1 MTKLLGTFVL
11 VLLLQP
17 IWAQKKEV
25 KKVSKITEL
34 EQAYTD
40 SIRNLPPLEVK
51 AIRVSEQAPFAKT
64 NLSKAQIALNNAGQ
78 DLPFILENTP
88 SVVVHADAGI
98 GVGYT
103 GIRIRGTDAT
113 RINFTLN
120 GIPYNDPESMGTF
133 FVNIPDFSSSVNSI
147 QIQRGVG
154 TSTNGAG
161 AFGASVNLM
170 TNDYNPTSYVTI
182 QNSAG
187 SFNSLKNNVVFGSG
201 LINNRFTI
209 DGRMSSITSDGY
221 IDRASSD
228 LKSFFLSGTYWGDKS
243 SLRFNV
249 FSGKEKTYQA
259 WYGVPQE
266 LLATNRTF
274 NPAGTEKA
282 DAPYDNQT
290 DNYKQTHYQ
299 LFYNKNIM
307 GNWKWNTAFYLTT
320 GRGYYEEYKAGVDYQ
335 DYQIDIENKINV
347 PADLVRRRWLDNHF
361 FGQIAAISYVDSL
374 NDLTIGGGWS
384 VYDGLHFGTLPYLSS
399 TLAPANYRYYD
410 NDALKKEM
418 NTYVKWERKLSTRF
432 KSFIDL
438 QYRFV
443 NHQMNGFT
451 KNPALEIER
460 KFNFFNPKMGLT
472 YQARNIF
479 YYTSVAVANK
489 EPNRDDFEASVI
501 EQPRREQLIDWET
514 GLEFKKSKYA
524 INANVY
530 YMDYKDQLVLT
541 GKINDVG
548 AYTRTNVPKSYR
560 AGIELQ
566 LRYSFNKKYSTSYSV
581 TLSQNKIREFTEYI
595 DDYDQYTQ
603 VAIQHKNTNIALSP
617 SLTINRTF
625 NWKPNDKLSFFW
637 TTKYTS
643 IQFLDN
649 TQNKNRILD
658 AYFIN
663 DINAHW
669 TIMNKAKFSML
680 LQVYANNILDVAY
693 APNGYTFSYI
703 YDRTLTTSNNYYPM
717 AGRNFWISLK
727 IDLK

>member
-1 MTKLLGTFVL
+1 MTKLLGTIAFAF
-11 VLLLQP
+11 LLQP
-17 IWAQKKEV
+17 LTAQK
-25 KKVSKITEL
+25 
-34 EQAYTD
+34 QNYTD
-40 SIRNLPPLEVK
+40 SIRSLPPLEVK
-51 AIRVSEQAPFAKT
+51 SIRVSEQAPFAKT
-64 NLSKAQIALNNAGQ
+64 NISKAQIALNNVGQ
-78 DLPFILENTP
+78 DLPFLLENTP

-170 TNDYNPTSYVTI
+170 TNDYNPKAYLSL

-187 SFNSLKNNVVFGSG
+187 SFNSFKNNLVFGSG
-201 LINNRFTI
+201 LLNNRFTI
-209 DGRMSSITSDGY
+209 DGRMSSITSDGF
-221 IDRASSD
+221 IDRATSN
-228 LKSFFLSGTYWGDKS
+228 LKSFFLSTTYWGDQS
-243 SLRFNV
+243 SLRLNI

-290 DNYKQTHYQ
+290 DNYTQTHYQ

-320 GRGYYEEYKAGVDYQ
+320 GKGYYEEYKAGVDFS
-335 DYQIDIENKINV
+335 DYNIDITNKTNV
-347 PADLVRRRWLDNHF
+347 PADLVRRRWLDNQF
-361 FGQIAAISYVDSL
+361 YGQIAAISYVDSL

-384 VYDGLHFGTLPYLSS
+384 VYDGLHFGTLPYLAN
-399 TLAPANYRYYD
+399 TLAPTNYRYYD

-418 NTYVKWERKLSTRF
+418 NTYVKWERRLTKQF

-451 KNPALEIER
+451 KNTDLEIER

-472 YQARNIF
+472 YQAKNVF

-489 EPNRDDFEASVI
+489 EPNRDDFEASVN
-501 EQPRREQLIDWET
+501 EQPKREQLIDWET
-514 GLEFKKSKYA
+514 GFEFKKSKYA
-524 INANVY
+524 INANIY

-560 AGIELQ
+560 AGVELQ
-566 LRYSFNKKYSTSYSV
+566 LKYALNKKYSTSYSV
-581 TLSQNKIREFTEYI
+581 TFSQNKIKEFTEYI

-617 SLTINRTF
+617 SLTTNRTF

-637 TTKYTS
+637 ITKYIS
-643 IQFLDN
+643 KQFLDN
-649 TQNKNRILD
+649 TQNESRILD
-658 AYFIN
+658 SYLLN

-669 TIMNKAKFSML
+669 TILNKAKYTML
-680 LQVYANNILDVAY
+680 LQLYANNILDVQY
-693 APNGYTFSYI
+693 APNGYTYSYI
-703 YDRTLTTSNNYYPM
+703 YERTTTTSNNYYPM
-717 AGRNFWISLK
+717 AGRNFWVSLK